1 MTMILRLTFPRS
13 INRLFLPS
21 NCQPLLFS
29 RGNTTSIDNAA
40 SSLCVRQQRSR
51 ARRPAVGQP
60 SPIRALWPHTAGQ
73 HMSRAAFSCCDG
85 SSSKSRSLQFITTL
99 GRRFRVLRET
109 CQRSWIVF
117 QSCPRSRRGRRG
129 GNLQAWHLTC
139 CNTIPCTWHYFSPS
153 LLKGHK
159 LWTHRS
165 SFFFC
170 SCGKHKSC
178 KAGAVTWPVPEVI

>member
-1 MTMILRLTFPRS
+1 MQHPASVSGSRGAVLAGQQRGSL
-13 INRLFLPS
+13 LPS
-21 NCQPLLFS
+21 EPW
-29 RGNTTSIDNAA
+29 
-40 SSLCVRQQRSR
+40 R
-51 ARRPAVGQP
+51 AR
-60 SPIRALWPHTAGQ
+60 WPHTAGQ

>member
-1 MTMILRLTFPRS
+1 MQQP
-13 INRLFLPS
+13 PS
-21 NCQPLLFS
+21 VSGS
-29 RGNTTSIDNAA
+29 RGAVLA
-40 SSLCVRQQRSR
+40 GQWQRGSLLPEPSR
-51 ARRPAVGQP
+51 AC
-60 SPIRALWPHTAGQ
+60 WPHTAGQ

-85 SSSKSRSLQFITTL
+85 SSSKSQSLQFITTF

-117 QSCPRSRRGRRG
+117 QSRLRSRRGRRG

-165 SFFFC
+165 SFFLC

-178 KAGAVTWPVPEVI
+178 KAGAVTWPVPEVIWMLARQWTLGARWEEGGPKGWM